1 MLLIY
6 RSISGWRVVITCLE
20 RLNEFGTKTLA
31 GNSCDLGQRNILK
44 EKARFFSAFHCALLF
59 TSAYGNCHLQPFW
72 FSHLLMDVN
81 SWVLLST
88 QVRKVQCA
96 NTFLYTSFQ
105 FSWLFFLYIN
115 QKSALIVLFF
125 FFLFW
130 ITSAIA
136 SVSLLAES
144 QPLGFL
150 SSSREDDEL
159 ENLKYLFTEGPKSTR
174 VTTQSVKLRTE
185 PPRQSLGRS
194 VKSAAAV
201 NPPGFV
207 EHWQFT
213 LAENPSPNLKNIQNG
228 PKCAYL
234 CS

>member
-59 TSAYGNCHLQPFW
+59 TSAYGNCQLQPFW
-72 FSHLLMDVN
+72 FSHLLLDVN
-81 SWVLLST
+81 SWVLWAHRWEKFNVQTHFHT
-88 QVRKVQCA
+88 QVSSSHD
-96 NTFLYTSFQ
+96 YSF
-105 FSWLFFLYIN
+105 STLTRSLLW
-115 QKSALIVLFF
+115 LFF
-125 FFLFW
+125 FFFFFLVFW

-144 QPLGFL
+144 QPLVFL

-174 VTTQSVKLRTE
+174 VTTQSVKLRIE
-185 PPRQSLGRS
+185 PQGSRWGEVS
-194 VKSAAAV
+194 
-201 NPPGFV
+201 
-207 EHWQFT
+207 
-213 LAENPSPNLKNIQNG
+213 NLQ
-228 PKCAYL
+228 L
-234 CS
+234 L